1 MIDANR
7 VEIRITGFGG
17 QGVVL
22 SGHII
27 GRACAVH
34 ADKHATMIQSFGPE
48 ARGSAC
54 STTVAV
60 SDTEVLYPYI
70 GRPDVFVVMSTE
82 GYDKYR
88 DELKDEGTLIYEK
101 DLVRP
106 TLKEGQPSFGVA
118 STRIAEGLGR
128 AIVQNIVML
137 GFFAAVTKIVPHEA
151 MREYAADFF
160 QLPARVAAVTKIVPH
175 EAMREA
181 VAKSVPDGTQELNLR
196 AFDAGYDAYEK
207 EYGDAAS
214 AQKEAEEV
222 LVTT

>member
-1 MIDANR
+1 MSSPQTR
-7 VEIRITGFGG
+7 TEIRITGFGG

-34 ADKHATMIQSFGPE
+34 AGKHATMIQSFGPE

-60 SDTEVLYPYI
+60 SETEVLYPYI
-70 GRPDVFVVMSTE
+70 GRPDIFVVMSTE

-88 DELKDEGTLIYEK
+88 DELKDAGTLIYEK

-106 TLKEGQPSFGVA
+106 EIKEGQPSFGVA
-118 STRIAEGLGR
+118 STRVAEGLGR

-137 GFFAAVTKIVPHEA
+137 GFFAAVTQIVP
-151 MREYAADFF
+151 
-160 QLPARVAAVTKIVPH
+160 L

-181 VAKSVPDGTQELNLR
+181 VAKSVPEGTEELNLR
-196 AFDAGYDAYEK
+196 AFDAGYTTYEE
-207 EYGDAAS
+207 EYGDAAK
-214 AQKEAEEV
+214 AEQAEEV
-222 LVTT
+222 LVSG